1 MPYRDDP
8 FMKPV
13 EVTTIK
19 VKLPWY
25 RFGVPYKDK
34 LIQNVK
40 MQQSNG
46 AVITPH
52 YFTIEYCR
60 KWEVV
65 YDRGRCFQYQLMDGS
80 FILVTLISVDD
91 DSNYSGAT
99 GWVEVWRG
107 LDFGKY
113 SGPYAYGCARHLR
126 VGLKPEAGD
135 LSTFTLE
142 FGNLS
147 KTFAVDLAGKRVKH
161 SNYDVAML
169 PSLPID
175 RLVPNFFMPSVAEKA
190 EEFAKRAVE
199 QDKARIKAEV
209 ARVKEEARQVR
220 EAGKKAREA
229 GRKLREKARADREA
243 ARDASRERWEALAG
257 QSRKA
262 TKVRIADAVSD
273 ALAKVGGMETAMG
286 SDISV
291 SDHEVV
297 ITKNGKTTIIRNGE
311 VIRKDE

>member
-8 FMKPV
+8 FVKPV

-25 RFGVPYKDK
+25 RFGIPYKDK

-126 VGLKPEAGD
+126 VGLKPEPGD

-161 SNYDVAML
+161 SNYDVAKL
-169 PSLPID
+169 PSLPFEK
-175 RLVPNFFMPSVAEKA
+175 VSPSFRDVALEKA
-190 EEFAKRAVE
+190 IEYSKRAVE
-199 QDKARIKAEV
+199 QDKERVKAEV
-209 ARVKEEARQVR
+209 ARVKEEARQAR
-220 EAGKKAREA
+220 EAGKKAREE
-229 GRKLREKARADREA
+229 GRKIREEARRHRA
-243 ARDASRERWEALAG
+243 AEKERWEKLAG
-257 QSRKA
+257 QSPKKKRKVPEYEKA
-262 TKVRIADAVSD
+262 FVRVAED
-273 ALAKVGGMETAMG
+273 LAKVGGLSNYVG

-291 SDHEVV
+291 SEHEVV

-311 VIRKDE
+311 VIREDE